1 MNCPKCKFKQS
12 TIDTSIYKLHQII
25 STDTYYLKEQCP
37 LCGYHVVFTPD
48 LFQDFLELY
57 SQEVFSKTYDSLLLT
72 ERTPEYFYNYLQFL
86 ETIVE

>member
-12 TIDTSIYKLHQII
+12 TIDTSIYQLHQII
-25 STDTYYLKEQCP
+25 PNGNYSLKEQCP
-37 LCGYHVVFTPD
+37 LYGYTVVFTPD

-57 SQEVFSKTYDSLLLT
+57 SQEVFSKPYLLLLPT

-86 ETIVE
+86 ETILE